1 MKQIVVTVVYALRE
15 RATEVELQLPE
26 GATVAQALARSG
38 LAALH
43 PEADIALCPV
53 GIFGKAVARHAI
65 VADGDRI
72 EVYRPLLAEPKEQR
86 RKRATRSRER

>member
-43 PEADIALCPV
+43 PEADIAQCPV
-53 GIFGKAVARHAI
+53 GIFGKAAARYAI

-72 EVYRPLLAEPKEQR
+72 EAYRPLLAEPKEQR
-86 RKRATRSRER
+86 RKRATRFRER

>member
-15 RATEVELQLPE
+15 SATEVELALPE

-38 LAALH
+38 LDELH
-43 PEADIALCPV
+43 PQADTAQCPV
-53 GIFGKAVARHAI
+53 GIFGKAVERHAI

-72 EVYRPLLAEPKEQR
+72 EVYRPLQANPKELR
-86 RKRATRSRER
+86 RRRATRRPAR

>member
-1 MKQIVVTVVYALRE
+1 MKHIVVTVVYALRE
-15 RATEVELQLPE
+15 RATEIELQLPE

-43 PEADIALCPV
+43 PEADIAQCPV
-53 GIFGKAVARHAI
+53 GIFGNAAARHAI

-72 EVYRPLLAEPKEQR
+72 EVYRPLLADPKELR
-86 RKRATRSRER
+86 RRRATQRPPR

>member
-43 PEADIALCPV
+43 PEADIAQCSV

>member
-43 PEADIALCPV
+43 PEADIAQCPV
-53 GIFGKAVARHAI
+53 GIFGKTVERDAI

-72 EVYRPLLAEPKEQR
+72 EVYRPVQADPKELR
-86 RKRATRSRER
+86 RRRATRRPAR

>member
-15 RATEVELQLPE
+15 RATEIELQLPE
-26 GATVAQALARSG
+26 GATVAQALAGSG

-43 PEADIALCPV
+43 PETDIAHCPV
-53 GIFGKAVARHAI
+53 GIFGKATVRHAI

-72 EVYRPLLAEPKEQR
+72 EVYRPLQVDPKELR
-86 RKRATRSRER
+86 RRRATRRPQR